1 MALPADEP
9 ATARV
14 PLSRERVLRAAIA
27 LADAEGIDKLTMR
40 RLASDLGVEA
50 MTLYHYVRNKD
61 DLIGAIV
68 ARVMGE
74 IRLPGREG
82 DWKAELRQ
90 TAISAHDVL
99 VRHPWASARMQASA
113 GLTPE
118 RLEYM
123 EAILGCL
130 RAGGFS
136 AWQTHLAYHAL
147 ESHIVG
153 HTLWIASMALPDDM
167 SGMVE
172 SVLRE
177 VDPAT
182 HPAFVEHIHE
192 HLRPSGDANA
202 SAFEFGLDLILD
214 GLERLRSEAGTAV
227 RPAGGR
233 ARRSRRSRPGSSPR
247 RSSAA
252 RPGA

>member
-1 MALPADEP
+1 MALPAEEP
-9 ATARV
+9 ATVRT
-14 PLSRERVLRAAIA
+14 PLSRERVLRAAVA
-27 LADAEGIDKLTMR
+27 LADGEGIDKLTMR

-50 MTLYHYVRNKD
+50 MTLYYYVKNKD
-61 DLIGAIV
+61 DIIGAIV
-68 ARVMGE
+68 ALVMGE
-74 IRLPGREG
+74 IKLPSRTG
-82 DWKAELRQ
+82 DWKAEIRE

-99 VRHPWASARMQASA
+99 VRHPWASARLQASA

-136 AWQTHLAYHAL
+136 PWQSHLAYHAL

-167 SGMVE
+167 SGLVE

-182 HPAFVEHIHE
+182 HPAFVEHIHQ
-192 HLRPSGDANA
+192 HVRASGDTDE
-202 SAFEFGLDLILD
+202 SEFEFGLDLILD
-214 GLERLRSEAGTAV
+214 GLERLRTA
-227 RPAGGR
+227 A
-233 ARRSRRSRPGSSPR
+233 
-247 RSSAA
+247 
-252 RPGA
+252 